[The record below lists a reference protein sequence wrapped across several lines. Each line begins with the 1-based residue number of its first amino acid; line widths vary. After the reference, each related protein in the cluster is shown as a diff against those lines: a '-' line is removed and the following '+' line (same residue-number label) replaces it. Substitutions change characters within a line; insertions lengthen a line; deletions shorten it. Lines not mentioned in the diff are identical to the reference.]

1 MVKKQE
7 NNLLLSPKYDAV
19 FHALFRKG
27 NENITKALI
36 QDITER
42 EYKIIDMDKNV
53 IMYDGNVESKNEVLD
68 LKVELDDGEICNLEI
83 QLANKKNFKERMLDY
98 WARLYSGQLDKGDD
112 YTKLKRTILIAIVNF
127 NIKEFINE
135 EYHTKW
141 QIREERNKE
150 LILTND
156 FEMHIIEIEK
166 AIKSLQENKQDKIA
180 QWMSFFDNPNSME
193 VKVMS
198 KENEDINEAL
208 EQLRRLSSN
217 KQLREI
223 IEREERIERDRRA
236 ELQFA
241 IEEGLEQGREQG
253 IKQGIKQGIEQGIEQ
268 EKRNIINKFIEKGM
282 KIEEISKLLE
292 LSKEEIEKILK
303 C

>member
-1 MVKKQE
+1 M
-7 NNLLLSPKYDAV
+7 
-19 FHALFRKG
+19 
-27 NENITKALI
+27 
-36 QDITER
+36 
-42 EYKIIDMDKNV
+42 
-53 IMYDGNVESKNEVLD
+53 
-68 LKVELDDGEICNLEI
+68 
-83 QLANKKNFKERMLDY
+83 
-98 WARLYSGQLDKGDD
+98 
-112 YTKLKRTILIAIVNF
+112 NF

-156 FEMHIIEIEK
+156 FEIHIIEIEK
-166 AIKSLQENKQDKIA
+166 AINSLKENNQDKIA

-193 VKVMS
+193 VKAMS
-198 KENEDINEAL
+198 EKNEDINEAL

-241 IEEGLEQGREQG
+241 IEEGIERGEKKRQLE
-253 IKQGIKQGIEQGIEQ
+253 IA
-268 EKRNIINKFIEKGM
+268 KRMLEKG
-282 KIEEISKLLE
+282 KNIEEIIE
-292 LSKEEIEKILK
+292 LTELTKEEIEKIEK
-303 C
+303 

>member
-1 MVKKQE
+1 MVTKQE

-36 QDITER
+36 QDIKER

-53 IMYDGNVESKNEVLD
+53 IMYDENVESKNEVLD

-98 WARLYSGQLDKGDD
+98 WTRLYSGQLKKGDD

-141 QIREERNKE
+141 KIREERNKE

-156 FEMHIIEIEK
+156 FEIHIIEIEK
-166 AIKSLQENKQDKIA
+166 AIKSLKENKQDKIA

-198 KENEDINEAL
+198 EENEDINEAL
-208 EQLRRLSSN
+208 EQ
-217 KQLREI
+217 
-223 IEREERIERDRRA
+223 
-236 ELQFA
+236 
-241 IEEGLEQGREQG
+241 GREKG
-253 IKQGIKQGIEQGIEQ
+253 IKEGIKK
-268 EKRNIINKFIEKGM
+268 EK
-282 KIEEISKLLE
+282 KI
-292 LSKEEIEKILK
+292 
-303 C
+303 

>member
-1 MVKKQE
+1 MVKQE

-27 NENITKALI
+27 NERITKALI

-42 EYKIIDMDKNV
+42 EYKIIDMDKNL

-83 QLANKKNFKERMLDY
+83 QLADKKNFKERMLDY
-98 WARLYSGQLDKGDD
+98 WARLYSGQLEKGDD

-166 AIKSLQENKQDKIA
+166 AKKALKENKKDKIA

-217 KQLREI
+217 KKLREI

-241 IEEGLEQGREQG
+241 IEEGLEKGM
-253 IKQGIKQGIEQGIEQ
+253 KQGMKQGIEQGIERG
-268 EKRNIINKFIEKGM
+268 EKKKQLEIARRMLEKG
-282 KIEEISKLLE
+282 KNIEEIIEITE
-292 LSKEEIEKILK
+292 LSKEEIDEINK
-303 C
+303 